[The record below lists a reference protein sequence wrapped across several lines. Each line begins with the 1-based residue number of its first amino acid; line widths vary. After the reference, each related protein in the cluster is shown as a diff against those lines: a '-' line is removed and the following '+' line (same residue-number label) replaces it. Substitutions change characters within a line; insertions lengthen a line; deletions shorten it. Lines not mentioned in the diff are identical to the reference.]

1 MLLGDGGGDGE
12 GGNTNLVLADS
23 HDGLVLCGYWSV
35 QQRKERGKCGGGK
48 RKLARE
54 KVRMCQQ
61 CAIFPENS
69 SSHADEQ
76 RYLLLIV
83 LSKGRFVNHQRR
95 LHREVQFCG

>member
-35 QQRKERGKCGGGK
+35 QQRKERRKCGGGK

-54 KVRMCQQ
+54 KYG
-61 CAIFPENS
+61 CASN
-69 SSHADEQ
+69 
-76 RYLLLIV
+76 V
-83 LSKGRFVNHQRR
+83 LYFRKTPARTRINNGI
-95 LHREVQFCG
+95 CC